1 MFFLIG
7 SLLSFSR
14 DCGTTFFS
22 CLLPPESFPRSL
34 DPWCDCSSSPY
45 PSASFAKECRAKA
58 GKNPENHIS
67 PLPVPSQQEL
77 IIMMRAMK
85 YFPRIRRW
93 HLFKLVFP
101 IGFSQLYHEQ
111 IFYTVSCQTR
121 DGKKKN
127 FFLNHQS
134 FPSVLQ
140 SRMFKLKLRD

>member
-1 MFFLIG
+1 MGSSGTRDLTRVSCIARQILNHWTTRKAQKDFFLIG

-14 DCGTTFFS
+14 DCGTTFFC

-85 YFPRIRRW
+85 YFPQIRRW

-101 IGFSQLYHEQ
+101 IGFS
-111 IFYTVSCQTR
+111 
-121 DGKKKN
+121 
-127 FFLNHQS
+127 
-134 FPSVLQ
+134 
-140 SRMFKLKLRD
+140 